1 MKKKILPIVAAVVLI
16 MILIAI
22 GVVSKVV
29 DKYIPTD
36 ERMDAAE
43 YYHITKEG
51 QVPVILQDEVSDYM
65 SILVDETPYLHYEMV
80 REYLNDHFYWD
91 EKNTQMLYT
100 TPTDLLKIPAG
111 SADYTISDQK
121 ISWGL
126 IIVRMDGEVP
136 YIAADFVQ
144 QYTNMKY
151 QVFTEPSRVLLTYK
165 WQNIAQCKLKREDS
179 VRYQGGV
186 KSPILTDL
194 EKGATVTVLEQMENW
209 SKVVTE
215 DGYVGYIR
223 NQRMG
228 DLFTTTLSNEFT
240 EPIYTSITRDHKI
253 NLVWHQITTMDS
265 NYSLGA
271 DIAAMTGVN
280 VISPTWFS
288 VVSKDGTI
296 SSLAESSYVTT
307 AHENGLEVWG
317 LIDNFNQEVDMLEV
331 LTTTEAREKLI
342 DQLITAALDY
352 DLDGL
357 NIDFENLPEASGD
370 GFIQFLRELS
380 IECRKN
386 NLVLST
392 DNTVPRSF
400 SAYYQRAAQA
410 EVVDYVIVMG
420 YDEHYVGSEPGSVAS
435 LGFEREGIELTLAEG
450 VPAEKIISAVPFYT
464 RLWKTDVEG
473 TVSSEA
479 IGMDKAVSIL
489 DENGVTAN
497 WSEETSQDYAQY
509 YDPDSNFYQIW
520 LENAASLTEKAKL
533 VQEFDLAGI
542 AAWKLGFE
550 NDGIWEVISG
560 NIGQ

>member
-307 AHENGLEVWG
+307 AHENGLEVW
-317 LIDNFNQEVDMLEV
+317 
-331 LTTTEAREKLI
+331 A
-342 DQLITAALDY
+342 
-352 DLDGL
+352 
-357 NIDFENLPEASGD
+357 
-370 GFIQFLRELS
+370 
-380 IECRKN
+380 
-386 NLVLST
+386 
-392 DNTVPRSF
+392 
-400 SAYYQRAAQA
+400 
-410 EVVDYVIVMG
+410 
-420 YDEHYVGSEPGSVAS
+420 
-435 LGFEREGIELTLAEG
+435 
-450 VPAEKIISAVPFYT
+450 
-464 RLWKTDVEG
+464 
-473 TVSSEA
+473 
-479 IGMDKAVSIL
+479 
-489 DENGVTAN
+489 
-497 WSEETSQDYAQY
+497 
-509 YDPDSNFYQIW
+509 
-520 LENAASLTEKAKL
+520 
-533 VQEFDLAGI
+533 
-542 AAWKLGFE
+542 
-550 NDGIWEVISG
+550 
-560 NIGQ
+560 